1 MLKGGGYM
9 TARRF
14 SLFGYSSL
22 VVSVKGDWAVARVC
36 VCARVW
42 KALRPYSISLEAE
55 SSLLAVNSAL
65 KG

>member
-22 VVSVKGDWAVARVC
+22 VVSVKRDWAVARVC
-36 VCARVW
+36 ACLW
-42 KALRPYSISLEAE
+42 KALRPYRISLEAE

>member
-9 TARRF
+9 TAWRF

-36 VCARVW
+36 ARVW
-42 KALRPYSISLEAE
+42 KALRPYRISLEAE

>member
-36 VCARVW
+36 ARVFGRHLGHTVSHW
-42 KALRPYSISLEAE
+42 KLRAAFLRS
-55 SSLLAVNSAL
+55 AVL
-65 KG
+65 